1 MTSIS
6 TPDPSTNSG
15 PATPSAPSTA
25 SSAPDHLLPAADG
38 SADPNLWLE
47 DVTGEQALDWVRER
61 NAGASAELE
70 SGELGELTA
79 ALQREIR
86 EILDAKDKIP
96 GVTKRGEYLY
106 NVWTDADHE
115 RGLWRRT
122 TLESYRE
129 TDGEPTQ
136 WEILLDVD
144 ALNEAEGEN
153 WVWHGAR
160 LLRPADGEPYRRALV
175 DLSRGGSDAD
185 VTREF
190 DLETKAFIDP
200 EDGGFLRPEAKGGA
214 SWIDVDSLWVS
225 TDFGEGTMTTSG
237 YARQARIWKRGTA
250 LEEAELV
257 FEGTENDMAVAG
269 AHDSTPGWERDWVSQ
284 AHAFYDET
292 EYVVQQDEN
301 GRRTLRQ
308 VDVPGDLQ
316 VTAHRDLG
324 IFLPRSD
331 WEVAGA
337 TYPSGSLV
345 VGDFAA
351 FLDGRPELTALFTP
365 QENSS
370 LEGMALT
377 RDTVVLTILED
388 VVHRLEVHVR
398 DTDGRWVRRDLFPE
412 LRGALAVG
420 AFDSDED
427 DRVWI
432 TVTDFT
438 TPTTLLLGDLA
449 PVLEGRDPEPPEV
462 IRTTPARFDASGL
475 EVAQHFAT
483 SDDGTRIPYFEIG
496 RADATGPEPTL
507 LYGYGGFEIPE
518 TPAYLGKIGKAWS
531 ERGGR
536 YVLANIRG
544 GGEYGPRWHQA
555 ALQENRHKAYEDFSS
570 VAKDLVRRGVT
581 DRDHLAVQGGSNGGL
596 LTGNML
602 TQYPDLFGAVII
614 QVPLLDM
621 KRYSHLLAGASWMAE
636 YGDPDTADWDFI
648 RTFSPYHLLRQDVV
662 YPPTFVLTSTRDDRV
677 HPGHARKFTAALESL
692 GADVRSFE
700 NIEGGHG
707 GAATNEQAARM
718 NALMYAFL
726 WDTIGKRA
734 G

>member
-1 MTSIS
+1 
-6 TPDPSTNSG
+6 
-15 PATPSAPSTA
+15 
-25 SSAPDHLLPAADG
+25 
-38 SADPNLWLE
+38 
-47 DVTGEQALDWVRER
+47 
-61 NAGASAELE
+61 
-70 SGELGELTA
+70 
-79 ALQREIR
+79 
-86 EILDAKDKIP
+86 
-96 GVTKRGEYLY
+96 
-106 NVWTDADHE
+106 
-115 RGLWRRT
+115 
-122 TLESYRE
+122 
-129 TDGEPTQ
+129 
-136 WEILLDVD
+136 
-144 ALNEAEGEN
+144 
-153 WVWHGAR
+153 
-160 LLRPADGEPYRRALV
+160 
-175 DLSRGGSDAD
+175 
-185 VTREF
+185 
-190 DLETKAFIDP
+190 
-200 EDGGFLRPEAKGGA
+200 
-214 SWIDVDSLWVS
+214 
-225 TDFGEGTMTTSG
+225 
-237 YARQARIWKRGTA
+237 
-250 LEEAELV
+250 
-257 FEGTENDMAVAG
+257 
-269 AHDSTPGWERDWVSQ
+269 
-284 AHAFYDET
+284 
-292 EYVVQQDEN
+292 
-301 GRRTLRQ
+301 
-308 VDVPGDLQ
+308 
-316 VTAHRDLG
+316 
-324 IFLPRSD
+324 
-331 WEVAGA
+331 
-337 TYPSGSLV
+337 
-345 VGDFAA
+345 
-351 FLDGRPELTALFTP
+351 
-365 QENSS
+365 
-370 LEGMALT
+370 MALT

-432 TVTDFT
+432 TVPDFT